1 MKNRGESLFRNAL
14 YFGVGVMSTVA
25 STVADRTRSR
35 SQWARGKVVVI
46 TGGSR
51 GLGLALAEEFGRRG
65 ARLVLAARNE
75 TDLSNARAQLIE
87 RGAIRSADD
96 ALISAVDLRKP
107 EDAERLMEEANRRFG
122 RVDVLI
128 NNAGVITVGPVENQT
143 LEQFRNAMESN
154 FFSGLHCTLAV
165 LPQMLRR
172 REGAI
177 ANITSIGGRI
187 AVPHLLPYIASKF
200 AAVGFSE
207 GLGMELR
214 SKGIRVTTIC
224 PGLMR
229 TGSHRNAMFTGDAA
243 REYRWFS
250 MAANMPGASSSA
262 QHAAR
267 KIANGIAAGCAEITI
282 TPQALLAARL
292 GNLSPELKRLAM
304 MAIHMALPD
313 PLEGQNTPHRGEEV
327 RDREVFPANTIGN
340 AAARRYNQ
348 AVAHGAASSEW

>member
-1 MKNRGESLFRNAL
+1 MKRNGESLVRNAI
-14 YFGVGVMSTVA
+14 YFGVGLMSAAA
-25 STVADRTRSR
+25 STFADRNRNKA
-35 SQWARGKVVVI
+35 QWARGKVVVI

-65 ARLVLAARNE
+65 AKLVLGARNE
-75 TDLSNARAQLIE
+75 TDLSRARQQLLVC
-87 RGAIRSADD
+87 GAIRSADD

-107 EDAERLMEEANRRFG
+107 EDAERLIEGATRRFG

-143 LEQFRNAMESN
+143 LEQFREVMDSN
-154 FFSGLHCTLAV
+154 FYSGLHCTLAV

-177 ANITSIGGRI
+177 ATVASIGGRI
-187 AVPHLLPYIASKF
+187 AVPHLLPYTASKF

-229 TGSHRNAMFTGDAA
+229 TGSHRNALFTGDAA

-250 MAANMPGASSSA
+250 MAANTPGASASA
-262 QHAAR
+262 RHAAR
-267 KIANGIAAGCAEITI
+267 RIADGIAAGCAEITI
-282 TPQALLAARL
+282 TPQAFLVARF

-304 MAIHMALPD
+304 MGMHMALPD
-313 PLEGQNTPHRGEEV
+313 PVEGQNIPRRGQGLGE
-327 RDREVFPANTIGN
+327 REPFPASVFGSR
-340 AAARRYNQ
+340 AANRYNQ
-348 AVAHGAASSEW
+348 SEHLAEATET